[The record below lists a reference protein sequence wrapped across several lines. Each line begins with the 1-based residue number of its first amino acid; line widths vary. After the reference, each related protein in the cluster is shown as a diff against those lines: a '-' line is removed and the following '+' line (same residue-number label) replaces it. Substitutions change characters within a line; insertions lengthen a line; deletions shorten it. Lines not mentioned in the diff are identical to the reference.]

1 MAIIET
7 KDGSIELADSLV
19 AAVVRNAEF
28 AALLTVRA
36 LDQIFPDELRG
47 TFHWP
52 AGFLLEFGSA
62 LQIGYWEGEG
72 ILDHVESGLPSYA
85 DASRQIAERARK
97 GPVEFAGD
105 AATPLHTA
113 VVRFSTTMIT
123 T

>member
-1 MAIIET
+1 M
-7 KDGSIELADSLV
+7 
-19 AAVVRNAEF
+19 
-28 AALLTVRA
+28 
-36 LDQIFPDELRG
+36 
-47 TFHWP
+47 
-52 AGFLLEFGSA
+52 LEIGSA

-113 VVRFSTTMIT
+113 VVRFWVDNFAWEGQTLLQTDIVVGEVDEDRFLDLAAEFLWRHRHELRVLLSNGEDGDGA
-123 T
+123 